1 MNILEEIQNCPVEW
15 KELGEVCDTVTDFTA
30 AGSFASNAKNVKYIQ
45 EASFAQLVRTT
56 DLKSGFKGNN
66 FVYVDEHAFNYL
78 YRVNLDQESLV
89 MPNVGNCG
97 EIYYIEPENLPYE
110 NNVLGPNALLVR
122 SSKENNRYLFHLFQ
136 SGQFQNELAKITSN
150 TGQTKYNKTN
160 LKKIRIPIPPQEIQ
174 EKIVQILDK
183 FTDYVTELTS
193 ELTSR
198 KKQYSFYR
206 DKLLSFEDEVYQ
218 VEWKTL
224 NEFLKKGKGTKITA
238 SQMKLLHKD
247 GAPIR
252 IFAGGKTYADVNY
265 GDIPDKD
272 IHTEEAIV
280 VKSRGIIDFEYCTE
294 PFSFKNEF
302 WSYSS
307 DNENINLRYIY
318 HYLVH
323 NKEHFQNIA
332 NNMQMPQISSNDTE
346 KFKIPVPS
354 LKIQSR
360 IVQVLDNFDTVCH
373 DLNIGLPKE
382 IELRQKQYEY
392 FREKLLTF
400 VAEGE
405 YTESRVEEWGNS
417 AIIKLLQWVFGPIR
431 VELGAIGDIIRGNGL
446 QKKDFQDAGVP
457 CIHYGQI
464 YTYYGIE
471 TDITKSFINL
481 ELSKKL
487 QKAKTGDLIVA
498 TTSENVEDVGKSL
511 VWLGKDEVCIGG
523 HSCIIRTEQNSKYL
537 AYFFRTSYFQ
547 NQKKKRV
554 LGTKVIE
561 LYPKNLAKI
570 QVILPPLSTQSQI
583 VSILDHFNT
592 LTTSISEGLPKEIEL
607 RQKQYEY
614 WREQLLNFTR

>member
-15 KELGEVCDTVTDFTA
+15 KELWEVCDTVTDFTA

-218 VEWKTL
+218 VEWKVLKDVATL
-224 NEFLKKGKGTKITA
+224 KNGKDWKTLPSGEIPVYGSGGEMGEFVADHSYDKPTVLIPRKGSISNLFYLEKAFWNVDTVYYTEIDDEQIIPKYFYYYLTTVKLEEMATNPTRPSLTQAILDKI
-238 SQMKLLHKD
+238 
-247 GAPIR
+247 R
-252 IFAGGKTYADVNY
+252 
-265 GDIPDKD
+265 
-272 IHTEEAIV
+272 
-280 VKSRGIIDFEYCTE
+280 
-294 PFSFKNEF
+294 
-302 WSYSS
+302 
-307 DNENINLRYIY
+307 
-318 HYLVH
+318 
-323 NKEHFQNIA
+323 
-332 NNMQMPQISSNDTE
+332 
-346 KFKIPVPS
+346 IPVPS
-354 LKIQSR
+354 LEIQSR
-360 IVQVLDNFDTVCH
+360 IVQVLDNFDKVCN
-373 DLNIGLPKE
+373 DLNIGLPRE
-382 IELRQKQYEY
+382 NELRQKQYEY

-405 YTESRVEEWGNS
+405 YTESRVEEWDNS

-431 VELGAIGDIIRGNGL
+431 VEFGAMAKIVRGASPRPISKFITESEKGIPWIKIGEVEKDSKYVSKTKERITQAGSEKSRLVYKGDFIMSNSMSFGRPYILDIDG
-446 QKKDFQDAGVP
+446 
-457 CIHYGQI
+457 CIHDGWLSISSFEDLCSPDYL
-464 YTYYGIE
+464 YHYLL
-471 TDITKSFINL
+471 TDTMQHMMRKNASNGTVQNL
-481 ELSKKL
+481 NAEIVR
-487 QKAKTGDLIVA
+487 QLIIV
-498 TTSENVEDVGKSL
+498 
-511 VWLGKDEVCIGG
+511 
-523 HSCIIRTEQNSKYL
+523 
-537 AYFFRTSYFQ
+537 
-547 NQKKKRV
+547 
-554 LGTKVIE
+554 
-561 LYPKNLAKI
+561 
-570 QVILPPLSTQSQI
+570 LPPLSQQSQA
-583 VSILDHFNT
+583 VSVLDNFDT
-592 LTTSISEGLPKEIEL
+592 LTNSLSEGLPKEIEL

-614 WREQLLNFTR
+614 WREQLFKF

>member
-15 KELGEVCDTVTDFTA
+15 KELGD
-30 AGSFASNAKNVKYIQ
+30 KNVAKLSRGKVMSKQFLEENKGEYPVYSSQTANNGEIGRISSFEYDGEYITWTTDGANAGTVFYRKGKFSITNVCGLV
-45 EASFAQLVRTT
+45 EINSAQLLT
-56 DLKSGFKGNN
+56 K
-66 FVYVDEHAFNYL
+66 FVYYYL
-78 YRVNLDQESLV
+78 AISTKKYVSSGMGNPKLMSNV
-89 MPNVGNCG
+89 MG
-97 EIYYIEPENLPYE
+97 
-110 NNVLGPNALLVR
+110 
-122 SSKENNRYLFHLFQ
+122 
-136 SGQFQNELAKITSN
+136 KI
-150 TGQTKYNKTN
+150 K
-160 LKKIRIPIPPQEIQ
+160 IPILPLDIQ

-198 KKQYSFYR
+198 KKQYSYYR

-218 VEWKTL
+218 VEWKKL
-224 NEFLKKGKGTKITA
+224 NECLKKGKGTKITA

-265 GDIPDKD
+265 GDIPDND

-332 NNMQMPQISSNDTE
+332 NNMQMPQISSNDTA

-354 LKIQSR
+354 LEIQSR
-360 IVQVLDNFDTVCH
+360 IVQVLDNFDTICH

-382 IELRQKQYEY
+382 IELRQKQYDF

-400 VAEGE
+400 AAEGV
-405 YTESRVEEWGNS
+405 YTESRVEEWDNS

-431 VELGAIGDIIRGNGL
+431 VKLGAVAEYSQKRISVADLTPETYVGVDNLLQDRKGKAVATFLPDQGSVTTYNQGDILIGNIRPYL
-446 QKKDFQDAGVP
+446 KKIWFSNQVG
-457 CIHYGQI
+457 G
-464 YTYYGIE
+464 T
-471 TDITKSFINL
+471 S
-481 ELSKKL
+481 
-487 QKAKTGDLIVA
+487 GDVLTVHNSII
-498 TTSENVEDVGKSL
+498 SCMEN
-511 VWLGKDEVCIGG
+511 
-523 HSCIIRTEQNSKYL
+523 KYL
-537 AYFFRTSYFQ
+537 YYILSDDRFFYYNVQYSKGSKMPRGDKQAIMQYKF
-547 NQKKKRV
+547 
-554 LGTKVIE
+554 
-561 LYPKNLAKI
+561 
-570 QVILPPLSTQSQI
+570 ILPPLSEQVRI
-583 VSILDHFNT
+583 VSTLDNFNT
-592 LTTSISEGLPKEIEL
+592 LTNSLSEGLPKEIEL